1 MIRIVPPEGVAKILK
16 VLSGQGF
23 EAYLVGG
30 CVRDA
35 VMGREPKD
43 WDIAT
48 DARPEEVGRLF
59 EKTADTGIKH
69 GTISVI
75 LGNKCYEVTTF
86 RIDGGYADSRHPDRV
101 EFTSRL
107 EDDLR
112 RRDFTINAMAWDPER
127 GIIDPFGGMRDI
139 SDRVIRTV
147 GKPADR
153 FGEDALRMLRAIRFA
168 AVLGFGIEAGTLDG
182 IRQNSSLISRIS
194 AERIREEL
202 TAVLVSDDPGKF
214 MLLSDTGL
222 LRYILPEIDECLAP
236 DGSRTG
242 ILEHRLNS
250 VTAADADMCLRWA
263 MLLHDTGR
271 CTDAGNDGSTGD
283 LELPETENRTKYE
296 ECKEYEESEEYE
308 DSADAAE
315 TAGIILE
322 RLRFDNKSKNRI
334 LHLIRHLDMRI
345 EPERSA
351 VARAV
356 LKVGKDI
363 FADLLKAK
371 RAHIQAV
378 LHHSSSV
385 DASEELHR
393 LERTEAVY
401 RSLLEGGYC
410 LSLKELAIDGNDLKR
425 LGFRKGV
432 EIGETLDD
440 LLGRVIDEP
449 GVNKKEILEKMALD
463 HLKSKREISAQ

>member
-1 MIRIVPPEGVAKILK
+1 LIRIDPPDGVAKILK

-30 CVRDA
+30 CVRDT

-59 EKTADTGIKH
+59 EKTVDTGIKH
-69 GTISVI
+69 GTVSVI

-86 RIDGGYADSRHPDRV
+86 RIDGRYADSRHPDRV

-112 RRDFTINAMAWDPER
+112 RRDFTINAMAWAPEE

-139 SDRVIRTV
+139 SARIIRTV

-153 FGEDALRMLRAIRFA
+153 FGEDALRMLRAVRFA
-168 AVLGFGIEAGTLDG
+168 AVLGFGIEEGTIDG

-214 MLLSDTGL
+214 MILSDMGL
-222 LRYILPEIDECLAP
+222 LRYILPELEDCLAP
-236 DGSRTG
+236 EGSHTG
-242 ILEHRLNS
+242 VLEHRLHS
-250 VTAADADMCLRWA
+250 VAAADADMCMRWA
-263 MLLHDTGR
+263 MLLHETGR
-271 CTDAGNDGSTGD
+271 CSDDSDDGSAGT
-283 LELPETENRTKYE
+283 LELPKIENRT
-296 ECKEYEESEEYE
+296 ESE
-308 DSADAAE
+308 DPADTAE
-315 TAGIILE
+315 IAGNILD

-334 LHLIRHLDMRI
+334 LRIVTHLGMRI
-345 EPERSA
+345 EPERSV